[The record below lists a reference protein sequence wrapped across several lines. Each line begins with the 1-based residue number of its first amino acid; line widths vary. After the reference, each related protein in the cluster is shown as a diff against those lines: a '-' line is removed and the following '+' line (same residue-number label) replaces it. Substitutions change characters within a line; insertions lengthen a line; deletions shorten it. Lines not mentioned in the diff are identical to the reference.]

1 MEKPTS
7 PRPEAA
13 AAPPLLSRHR
23 AVLLVLA
30 SQLAAAVL
38 HALARFLETRSSSS
52 SSSSAGESEGHNEG
66 GATRVHPFTILQVR
80 LLVTSLGCCA
90 HLRLFAKTPDFPLG
104 RPELRPLLALRAA
117 GGVLGACGFYGT
129 CYTRPWPSTEFR
141 DAYGSGPVSPPPP
154 PWAG

>member
-7 PRPEAA
+7 SRPEAA
-13 AAPPLLSRHR
+13 TAPPLLSRHR

-38 HALARFLETRSSSS
+38 HALARLLETRSSSS
-52 SSSSAGESEGHNEG
+52 VEGGDEG
-66 GATRVHPFTILQVR
+66 GAARVHPFTILQVR

-90 HLRLFAKTPDFPLG
+90 HLRLFAQTPDFPLG

-117 GGVLGACGFYGT
+117 GGVLGACGFYGAY
-129 CYTRPWPSTEFR
+129 CPPLPPDLGPRPGFVAVE
-141 DAYGSGPVSPPPP
+141 G
-154 PWAG
+154 AGWCTPGLV